1 MTSFEKSNSCRNWKS
16 KLEKKTVREGGE
28 RKGEREIGCRMVIER
43 AGKREGKDITD
54 AERKIESEEEK
65 ERKDVKKRQ
74 R

>member
-43 AGKREGKDITD
+43 KRDWEKRER
-54 AERKIESEEEK
+54 ERKRYI
-65 ERKDVKKRQ
+65 ERKGERT
-74 R
+74 